1 MFNMLFFKKK
11 KYSNHFLKD
20 NLKEEIKKK
29 LSVVGKWSYGNPKIY
44 RYNWKNKIYVG
55 NFCSIGPEV
64 KIIIGGNHRTD
75 WVTTSPLPDESFNFD
90 NTFANARKIK
100 NFNLSK
106 GDLFIKNDV
115 WIGAFS
121 IILSGITLG
130 NGCVIAAGSV
140 VTKDVKPYTI
150 VGGVPAKFLRSRFNK
165 KQSKFLNESRWWD
178 LEDEKIN
185 FLSQYLLNKNVSE
198 FIKKFKDLKNKKVS

>member
-29 LSVVGKWSYGNPKIY
+29 LSVVGKWSYGSPKIY
-44 RYNWKNKIYVG
+44 RYNWKNKIYIG

-75 WVTTSPLPDESFNFD
+75 WVTTSPLPDENFNFD

-165 KQSKFLNESRWWD
+165 KQSKFLNESGWWD

>member
-1 MFNMLFFKKK
+1 MFNMLFFKK

-29 LSVVGKWSYGNPKIY
+29 LSVVGKWSYGSAKIY
-44 RYNWKNKIYVG
+44 RYNWKNKIYIG

-75 WVTTSPLPDESFNFD
+75 WVTTSPLPDENFNFD

-165 KQSKFLNESRWWD
+165 KQSKFLNESGWWD

>member
-29 LSVVGKWSYGNPKIY
+29 LSVVGKWSYGSPKIY
-44 RYNWKNKIYVG
+44 RYNWKNKIYIG

-100 NFNLSK
+100 NFDLSK

-165 KQSKFLNESRWWD
+165 KQSKFLNESGWWD

>member
-1 MFNMLFFKKK
+1 MFNMPFFKKN

-20 NLKEEIKKK
+20 ILKEEIKKK
-29 LSVVGKWSYGNPKIY
+29 LSVVGKWSYGSPKIY
-44 RYNWKNKIYVG
+44 RYNWKNKIYIG

-75 WVTTSPLPDESFNFD
+75 WVTTSPLPDENFNFD

-165 KQSKFLNESRWWD
+165 KQSKFLNESGWWD

>member
-1 MFNMLFFKKK
+1 
-11 KYSNHFLKD
+11 
-20 NLKEEIKKK
+20 
-29 LSVVGKWSYGNPKIY
+29 
-44 RYNWKNKIYVG
+44 
-55 NFCSIGPEV
+55 
-64 KIIIGGNHRTD
+64 
-75 WVTTSPLPDESFNFD
+75 LPDENFNFD

-165 KQSKFLNESRWWD
+165 KQSKFLNESGWWD